1 MARPPRGFALSQ
13 GAVPFLTLLAVSA
26 ALYALLWFADFG
38 TVAEN
43 PLALWSAAATYDVL
57 IQFTQVTIG
66 LLGIA
71 ITVVAIIV
79 ELAAN
84 RYTPRITELFVRDP
98 TNVAVMSFFVIAS
111 VLVVWIDLSLGGATY
126 PRTMALAA
134 SGIQTAALLVILPYF
149 AYVFDFLSS
158 TRVIDR
164 IQQAGSQHLARLA
177 RGGTTVDLARAGVVQ
192 AIEQLGD
199 IALNSIEK
207 KDKPLTLAAVAA
219 LERIT
224 LDAIRSKDQLPKD
237 WFDTRPLVRHDQD
250 FIALHPDMV
259 RALTDR
265 RTWLEMKVLRQYQ
278 SVFGEAV
285 NRMRDVNHLI
295 AIHTRHIAVAA
306 MDAGD
311 PHVLQLSIRFLNTYL
326 RNAINARD
334 VRSVYNLLNDYR
346 LVAEHAL
353 EHDAD
358 ETVLQV
364 AGFIKFYGQL
374 AFTGQLA
381 FLLETAAFDLCMLL
395 EAAHA
400 RNANCHDRLLGV
412 FLDVDREPEGDRTQ
426 EASLRGV
433 RKAQVRLA
441 TCYLRASDEPHARRI
456 WEDMRSEQPERLRSI
471 RAELERVET
480 QEYWEVSDRGI
491 NFEWLPPDRRA
502 TLARFF
508 GWFDL
513 PSAAPKA

>member
-1 MARPPRGFALSQ
+1 MARSPRGFALSQ
-13 GAVPFLTLLAVSA
+13 GVVPFLVLLAVSA
-26 ALYALLWFADFG
+26 ALYAALWLLDFG
-38 TVAEN
+38 VAAQS
-43 PLALWSAAATYDVL
+43 PLALWSAPATYDVL
-57 IQFTQVTIG
+57 VQFTQVTIG
-66 LLGIA
+66 VLGIA

-98 TNVAVMSFFVIAS
+98 TNVAVMGFFVVSS
-111 VLVVWIDLSLGGATY
+111 VLVVWIDLSLHGEPH
-126 PRTMALAA
+126 PRAMALAA
-134 SGIQTAALLVILPYF
+134 SVVQTVSLLVILPYF
-149 AYVFDFLSS
+149 AYVFDFLSP

-164 IQQAGSQHLARLA
+164 IQQAGSDHLARLV
-177 RGGTTVDLARAGVVQ
+177 RGAVSVEVARAGVVQ
-192 AIEQLGD
+192 AVEQLGD

-207 KDKPLTLAAVAA
+207 KDKPLTLAAIAA
-219 LERIT
+219 LERVT
-224 LDAIRSKDQLPKD
+224 LDAIRAKDRLPRE
-237 WFDTRPLVRHDQD
+237 WFDTRPLGRHDQD

-285 NRMRDVNHLI
+285 NRMRDVNHLV
-295 AIHTRHIAVAA
+295 AIHTRQVAVAA

-311 PHVLQLSIRFLNTYL
+311 PHALQLAIRFLNTYL

-358 ETVLQV
+358 EVVLQV
-364 AGFIKFYGQL
+364 AGFNKFYGQL
-374 AFTGQLA
+374 AFAMQLP
-381 FLLETAAFDLCMLL
+381 FLLETAAFDLCMRL
-395 EAAHA
+395 EAAYA
-400 RNANCHDRLLGV
+400 RDAGCHDRLLGV
-412 FLDVDREPEGDRTQ
+412 FLELDREPEGDRTQ

-441 TCYLRASDEPHARRI
+441 TCYLKADDEPHARRI

-471 RAELERVET
+471 RAELERVEA

-491 NFEWLPPDRRA
+491 NFEWLPPERRA
-502 TLARFF
+502 TLGRFF
-508 GWFDL
+508 GWFG
-513 PSAAPKA
+513 PG